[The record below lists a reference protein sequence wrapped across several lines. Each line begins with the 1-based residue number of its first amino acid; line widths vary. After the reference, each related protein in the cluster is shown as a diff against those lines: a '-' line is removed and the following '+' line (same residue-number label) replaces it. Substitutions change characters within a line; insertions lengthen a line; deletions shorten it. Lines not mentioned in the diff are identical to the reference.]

1 MSSPET
7 VLCNSELLSLPPP
20 CLSGAVLSLGG
31 KDESPL
37 NSKRCPT
44 SDVNFNSGNPKR
56 PKLSDGIPWVPASTM
71 APPGVPP
78 MTLEDLLTS
87 PSHVYDGASFS
98 WTHANDQACFSL
110 MDPDRTYNL
119 EGLEKMDFLT
129 LANQGKTVN
138 PMKGNLIMLF
148 DDFYYG

>member
-1 MSSPET
+1 MNPDPSCTLQPANLRTPESEPAALSSASQC
-7 VLCNSELLSLPPP
+7 VQGGRGSSIISEPS
-20 CLSGAVLSLGG
+20 
-31 KDESPL
+31 
-37 NSKRCPT
+37 SKR
-44 SDVNFNSGNPKR
+44 
-56 PKLSDGIPWVPASTM
+56 DGIPWVPASTM

-129 LANQGKTVN
+129 LASQGKTVN